1 MFDIYGLGNA
11 LVDEVH
17 QVEDSF
23 LRRHKIAKGY
33 MTLVEESR
41 IDALI
46 HDLQQSAPERMSG
59 GSAANTAY
67 AAQGFGARAFYSCK
81 VTNDPT
87 GTHFLGDLAA
97 AGIATNRNAATGLGK
112 SGRCLILV
120 TPDAERTMNTFLGVS
135 SELSEADI
143 DEAALATSRYFY
155 VEGYLSSSPSSL
167 AAAIEC
173 RELAERRGVKTA
185 VSLSDP
191 SMIQFFR
198 DNLGQILGNG
208 VDHLFCNE
216 EEALSWARTDRI
228 DVAVAELKDISRSCN
243 ITLGAR
249 GSLCVSSTGATERVA
264 GFEVHAIDTN
274 GAGDIYAGAC
284 LAAWTR
290 GAQPAD
296 AARFANFAA
305 ATLVQRYGARLPSV
319 NDYSRLSERFDG

>member
-198 DNLGQILGNG
+198 DNLGQILLPRLFAIRSSVVRHGRLRWNQASLCERVRDVPAG
-208 VDHLFCNE
+208 TSRRSGHL
-216 EEALSWARTDRI
+216 
-228 DVAVAELKDISRSCN
+228 VAEVVRVFP
-243 ITLGAR
+243 R
-249 GSLCVSSTGATERVA
+249 ESS
-264 GFEVHAIDTN
+264 
-274 GAGDIYAGAC
+274 
-284 LAAWTR
+284 
-290 GAQPAD
+290 
-296 AARFANFAA
+296 
-305 ATLVQRYGARLPSV
+305 
-319 NDYSRLSERFDG
+319 